1 MLSSII
7 TGIGGKAAISWPGV
21 VDYLVRIGIVI
32 VLFFVFLLVMKIL
45 KKILLKMLQKK
56 SVKNTFHR
64 FIINI
69 FRIGAWIIM
78 VLIFLQ
84 ILKVPLTPLVAGI
97 GTLGIGLGLALK
109 DHMANVAGGIMIA
122 INKQFDVGDYI
133 KCGETEGFV
142 EDVELFFT
150 RVRTY
155 DNKIIFA
162 PNSIFPNTSV
172 FNYTRE
178 NLRRVDVSIG
188 VSYNSGIDNVK
199 RVIEEMLASYSL
211 VKNEPVPFVGVI
223 SYGDSSI
230 NFMVRAWTETAN
242 YWPVYYY
249 INEMLKKE
257 FDKSGIVI
265 PFPQLDVHTK

>member
-1 MLSSII
+1 MFALI
-7 TGIGGKAAISWPGV
+7 TSGIDNKLAMSWPGV
-21 VDYLVRIGIVI
+21 VDYLIRIGIVI
-32 VLFFVFLLVMKIL
+32 VLFIVFWLIMKVL
-45 KKILLKMLQKK
+45 KKVLLKLLEKK

-64 FIINI
+64 FIVNI
-69 FRIGAWIIM
+69 FRIGAWILMIL
-78 VLIFLQ
+78 VFLQ
-84 ILKVPLTPLVAGI
+84 ILKVPLTPLVAGL

-109 DHMANVAGGIMIA
+109 DHMSNVAGGIMIA

-150 RVRTY
+150 RIRTY

-162 PNSIFPNTSV
+162 PNSIFPSTSV

-188 VSYNSGIDNVK
+188 VSYSSGIDIVK
-199 RVIEEMLASYSL
+199 KVIEEMLSSYSL

-242 YWPVYYY
+242 YWSVYYY

-257 FDKSGIVI
+257 FDKNGIVI
-265 PFPQLDVHTK
+265 PFPQLDVHTG